1 MGNNRSLLEWAAGL
15 QKRSVF
21 VAVLWLSAGALAPRA
36 AAGPRSTDFAVAS
49 EPGSADAAFHRFV
62 LRVCNRTPR
71 MIWISLA
78 SRRTDAADVW
88 FVSGWWKIDAHGCEE
103 LGRFARPT
111 IYLHAENAEGRQ
123 WNGVDAKLC
132 VQKNNFRYAY
142 RPVHACD
149 GVLRGFY
156 EKTIDGSWSSF
167 EWRVAE

>member
-1 MGNNRSLLEWAAGL
+1 MGDDRFLLERVAGL

-21 VAVLWLSAGALAPRA
+21 LAVPLVAAAALAPGA
-36 AAGPRSTDFAVAS
+36 AAGPRSPIVAAAG
-49 EPGSADAAFHRFV
+49 EPGSADAALHRFV

-78 SRRTDAADVW
+78 SRPTGAANVW
-88 FVSGWWKIDAHGCEE
+88 FVSGWWKIDAHNCEE

-111 IYLHAENAEGRQ
+111 IYLHAENAEGRK

-132 VQKNNFRYAY
+132 VQKNNFRYVY
-142 RPVHACD
+142 RPAHACN

>member
-1 MGNNRSLLEWAAGL
+1 MGDHRSVVGRVARLQGRSLFLAVAIVAA
-15 QKRSVF
+15 
-21 VAVLWLSAGALAPRA
+21 AAPAPGA
-36 AAGPRSTDFAVAS
+36 AAGPRSPVVAVAG
-49 EPGSADAAFHRFV
+49 EPGSADVALHSFG
-62 LRVCNRTPR
+62 LRVCNRTPH
-71 MIWISLA
+71 MIWVSLA
-78 SRRTDAADVW
+78 SRLTGAANVW
-88 FVSGWWKIDAHGCEE
+88 FVSGWWKIAAHGCEE

-142 RPVHACD
+142 HPAHACD

-156 EKTIDGSWSSF
+156 EKAIDSSWNSF

>member
-36 AAGPRSTDFAVAS
+36 AAGPRSTAFAVAS
-49 EPGSADAAFHRFV
+49 EAGSADAAFHRFV

-88 FVSGWWKIDAHGCEE
+88 LVSGWWKIDAHGCEE

-123 WNGVDAKLC
+123 WNGIDAKLC
-132 VQKNNFRYAY
+132 VQMNNFRYAY
-142 RPVHACD
+142 RPVHACE
-149 GVLRGFY
+149 G
-156 EKTIDGSWSSF
+156 
-167 EWRVAE
+167 